1 MNNQEEK
8 KESLTPIYTTIK
20 NSKDGDIPVTIYDK
34 SNEPTECPPSV
45 AEQIQKRKKRA
56 EFWGVSPERIG
67 ELNFLAEYAVR
78 QCVVSAARR
87 PDNSL
92 CQYDIPEKEPGMMSE
107 SDRELLE
114 QMKREEELE
123 KEYMLSI
130 KRPNTATEYGYYYRE
145 IVKGLEKEYKIIAK
159 GYYSG
164 LDYLYSVEPFR
175 DYDLTIGELFPDEL
189 LPNLIEKQIAKKDKV
204 LRELEPIASKVPEL
218 REHIADLRAERDR
231 LLVALTQSQK
241 EIEHQKATGETAERR
256 IQKASIALDQKR
268 KEIQIPIFK
277 AASIIADEAKELKIH
292 HYCQRG
298 AYISIS
304 ANERNI
310 KNWEAKRNPCP
321 WPDGFPNRL
330 LPEKDFRIYVRRG
343 LEGYLDRIREGR
355 REREEKKMKENLENF
370 NGISLDNP
378 SERDKARI
386 AQIDIDSSVDRDGNP
401 SFIYYDEKDKEND
414 DEVYNEEFQERI
426 DRTYNE
432 LMSKEEDDENTD
444 DDGFDDE

>member
-1 MNNQEEK
+1 
-8 KESLTPIYTTIK
+8 
-20 NSKDGDIPVTIYDK
+20 
-34 SNEPTECPPSV
+34 
-45 AEQIQKRKKRA
+45 
-56 EFWGVSPERIG
+56 
-67 ELNFLAEYAVR
+67 
-78 QCVVSAARR
+78 
-87 PDNSL
+87 
-92 CQYDIPEKEPGMMSE
+92 MSE
-107 SDRELLE
+107 SDREILE
-114 QMKREEELE
+114 QMKQEEKLE

-189 LPNLIEKQIAKKDKV
+189 LPNLIEKQIVKKDKV

-241 EIEHQKATGETAERR
+241 EIEHQKATGETTERR

-378 SERDKARI
+378 LEKDKARI

-432 LMSKEEDDENTD
+432 LMSKEDDDENTD